1 MLVKR
6 FLGIIFGDN
15 RIRIGVILMNDRME
29 CHRYDDVIN
38 RQHPTSNKHP
48 RMSSMNRAAQFAP
61 FAALTGYEE
70 SIEETARLTDRRI
83 ELSEDDI
90 EELNAKLNFIQEHIK
105 ERPEVTITYFQPYER
120 KEGGAYITVTGKVRR
135 IDEVNKVLVF
145 EDERTVGIDVIT
157 NLNIKK
163 EGST

>member
-1 MLVKR
+1 MHKE
-6 FLGIIFGDN
+6 N
-15 RIRIGVILMNDRME
+15 GVIRMNDRME

-38 RQHPTSNKHP
+38 RQHPTSKKHP
-48 RMSSMNRAAQFAP
+48 RMSNMNRAAQFAP

-105 ERPEVTITYFQPYER
+105 ERPEVTVTYFQPDER

-135 IDEVNKVLVF
+135 IDKFNQIIIFENSMEITMEKVF
-145 EDERTVGIDVIT
+145 
-157 NLNIKK
+157 NIL
-163 EGST
+163 

>member
-1 MLVKR
+1 
-6 FLGIIFGDN
+6 
-15 RIRIGVILMNDRME
+15 
-29 CHRYDDVIN
+29 
-38 RQHPTSNKHP
+38 
-48 RMSSMNRAAQFAP
+48 MNRAAQFAP

-105 ERPEVTITYFQPYER
+105 ERPEVTVTYFQPDER

-135 IDEVNKVLVF
+135 IDKFNQIIIFENSMEITMEKVF
-145 EDERTVGIDVIT
+145 
-157 NLNIKK
+157 NIL
-163 EGST
+163 